1 MFNPNQAV
9 TYLQYVYMAVCR
21 DQSAGRKPRE
31 LGSAARLL
39 RGPRLMLML
48 IVEMLVLSALVV
60 GLLYVAL
67 HPKRVGSEWRN
78 NECSVGPAGEET

>member
-1 MFNPNQAV
+1 
-9 TYLQYVYMAVCR
+9 
-21 DQSAGRKPRE
+21 
-31 LGSAARLL
+31 
-39 RGPRLMLML
+39 MLML